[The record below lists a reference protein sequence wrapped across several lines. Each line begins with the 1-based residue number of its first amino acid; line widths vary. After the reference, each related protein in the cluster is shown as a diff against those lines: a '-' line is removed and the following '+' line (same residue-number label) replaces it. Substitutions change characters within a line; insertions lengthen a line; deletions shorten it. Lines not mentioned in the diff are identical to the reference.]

1 MQFIQI
7 QCRATAHL
15 KLTSYKYSLDCSS
28 LLSLQ
33 SFLLNL
39 SQLNFSFFF
48 FFLCHFISVFISK
61 SNDFSKMSFFT
72 APYELIKSLSF
83 VLCF

>member
-28 LLSLQ
+28 AE
-33 SFLLNL
+33 FAV
-39 SQLNFSFFF
+39 FSAKLISAELF
-48 FFLCHFISVFISK
+48 FFLLFSLPFHFSI
-61 SNDFSKMSFFT
+61 
-72 APYELIKSLSF
+72 Y
-83 VLCF
+83 